1 MTIPGYTPQTRMVEP
16 NCVVTRRAFE
26 ANILLTIRSYSRV
39 ATAQRCALGV
49 SLGFDDFYNRRLQLP
64 FFDAVHV

>member
-1 MTIPGYTPQTRMVEP
+1 MTIPGYTPQTRMVKP
-16 NCVVTRRAFE
+16 KSVATRRAFE
-26 ANILLTIRSYSRV
+26 ANILLTIRSHFRV

-49 SLGFDDFYNRRLQLP
+49 SLGFDDFYNQRLQMP